1 MRRRQCMEKLVVES
15 KNVDEQYEKIE
26 HSSAARDN
34 VHQVTPIVCTPQ
46 MTPRRNGIRFT
57 PEEDNCIRLGIKQF
71 GLCWSKML
79 LHSEFNFNACRVP
92 NTLRKRAE
100 ALKLV

>member
-1 MRRRQCMEKLVVES
+1 MEKLVVES
-15 KNVDEQYEKIE
+15 KNVDERYEKIE

-34 VHQVTPIVCTPQ
+34 ATPIICTPQ
-46 MTPRRNGIRFT
+46 ITPRHKGIHFT

-71 GLCWSKML
+71 GLCWSKIL
-79 LHSEFNFNACRVP
+79 HHSEFNFNACRVP